1 MAIYSFVLSPFTDE
15 LRLVRNDPM
24 FKEAIPENEFNN
36 ILSMKSCEKAHYALI
51 LVNVYMDGLQKLE
64 FSITKQ

>member
-1 MAIYSFVLSPFTDE
+1 M
-15 LRLVRNDPM
+15 RNDPM

-36 ILSMKSCEKAHYALI
+36 ILSMKSGEKAHYALI

-64 FSITKQ
+64 FTITKQ